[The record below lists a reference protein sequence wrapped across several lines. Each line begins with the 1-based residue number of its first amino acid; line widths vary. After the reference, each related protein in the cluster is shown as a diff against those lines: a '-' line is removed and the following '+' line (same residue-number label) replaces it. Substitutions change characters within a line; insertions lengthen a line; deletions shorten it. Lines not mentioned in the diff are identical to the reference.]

1 MEDLKKYEINI
12 EGTFNILQEVEAESE
27 DEALKIILDDL
38 RNAVTSFDIE
48 EKSISEME

>member
-1 MEDLKKYEINI
+1 MEDLKKYEINV

-27 DEALKIILDDL
+27 DEAIKIVLDDL

-48 EKSISEME
+48 EKSIEEVE

>member
-1 MEDLKKYEINI
+1 MEDLKKYKINI
-12 EGTFNILQEVEAESE
+12 EGTFNTLQEVVAESE